1 MHVNGCMVIWLYGW
15 AMSQKLPVNKL
26 EWIED
31 NFQFDY
37 EKKSQISRQ
46 IHLFLAS
53 FRKLLLLW
61 LRLK

>member
-1 MHVNGCMVIWLYGW
+1 MVIWLYGW
-15 AMSQKLPVNKL
+15 AMSQKLPVNKF

-31 NFQFDY
+31 NFQFDH

-46 IHLFLAS
+46 ILLFLAS
-53 FRKLLLLW
+53 FRKLLLSW

>member
-1 MHVNGCMVIWLYGW
+1 MVIWLYGW